1 MKQATRNHFNEIIQC
16 GYTVTAIIVVG
27 IGLGLLL
34 NHFIPCKDYTTPL
47 FIVLAIHI
55 YLEDMFEKERMKK
68 GTK

>member
-1 MKQATRNHFNEIIQC
+1 MKKILFI
-16 GYTVTAIIVVG
+16 TAIIAGG
-27 IGLGLLL
+27 IGLGLVL

-68 GTK
+68 ERMKKETK

>member
-1 MKQATRNHFNEIIQC
+1 MIINKKNMMRRILFI
-16 GYTVTAIIVVG
+16 TAIIAGG
-27 IGLGLLL
+27 IGLGLVL

-68 GTK
+68 ETK

>member
-1 MKQATRNHFNEIIQC
+1 MTRTKDILFI
-16 GYTVTAIIVVG
+16 TAIIVVG

-55 YLEDMFEKERMKK
+55 YIWRICLKRRE
-68 GTK
+68 